1 MAESARNLKIS
12 SPGQVG
18 RIAIGLD
25 VRDGE
30 AIDEAS
36 IVISSNEPALLY
48 GANATINV
56 DAETIKGQTYAAGHA
71 IIFTMICVANVP
83 QRTRNETP
91 YVLQISYRTDGQDP
105 AEDDLTYSKEV
116 DVYPE
121 GIPIP

>member
-12 SPGQVG
+12 SPGQIG
-18 RIAIGLD
+18 RVAVGLD
-25 VRDGE
+25 VRSGE
-30 AIDEAS
+30 SIVEAS
-36 IVISSNEPALLY
+36 IAITSNNASNLY
-48 GANATINV
+48 GENAVVND
-56 DAETIKGQTYAAGHA
+56 DAEVIDQTSYVAGHA
-71 IIFTMICVANVP
+71 IIFTLVCEENLP

-91 YVLQISYRTDGQDP
+91 YYLKISYRTDGQDP

>member
-12 SPGQVG
+12 SPGQIG
-18 RIAIGLD
+18 RLAVGLD
-25 VRDGE
+25 VRSGE
-30 AIDEAS
+30 SILEDSITITSNNAS
-36 IVISSNEPALLY
+36 NLY
-48 GANATINV
+48 GENAVVND
-56 DAETIKGQTYAAGHA
+56 DAEVIDQTSYTAGHA
-71 IIFTMICVANVP
+71 IIFTLVCLENLP

-91 YVLQISYRTDGQDP
+91 YYLKISYRTDGQDP